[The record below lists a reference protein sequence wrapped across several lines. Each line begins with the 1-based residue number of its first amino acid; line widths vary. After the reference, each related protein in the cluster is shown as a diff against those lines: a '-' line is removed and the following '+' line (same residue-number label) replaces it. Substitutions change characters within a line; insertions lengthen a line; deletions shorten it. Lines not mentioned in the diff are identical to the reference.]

1 MEMNRE
7 LISKTENFLK
17 ETFDNS
23 EFLNAHPSD
32 KEYRLQHSY
41 RVANI
46 GKKIAQAE
54 GFDVTETVIACL
66 LHDISYCETF
76 QDFEKD
82 WKNHGRSAARIAR
95 PFLEGLGLESDCI
108 NDICY
113 GIAIHV
119 DDEADFEWE
128 RTPFA
133 ETVGDADNI
142 DRFDVYRIYESLQ
155 YCKFSE
161 MSFAE
166 KQEKVDSM
174 LKRLHELKEMKL
186 GTKTAEMIWKER
198 IAYYISFYEKLK
210 EQLANS
216 TEIRGFGDNI

>member
-1 MEMNRE
+1 MNKE
-7 LISKTENFLK
+7 LINKTEFFLK
-17 ETFDNS
+17 EIFENS

-46 GKKIAQAE
+46 GKQIAEAE

-76 QDFEKD
+76 SDFEKD

-95 PFLEGLGLESDCI
+95 PFLEGLGLETERI

-142 DRFDVYRIYESLQ
+142 DRFDVYRIYETLQ
-155 YCKFSE
+155 HCKFSE

-166 KQEKVDSM
+166 KQDKVDSM
-174 LKRLHELKEMKL
+174 LQRLRELMDMKL
-186 GTKTAEMIWKER
+186 ATKTAEAIWKER
-198 IAYYISFYEKLK
+198 LIFYISFYEKLK

-216 TEIRGFGDNI
+216 TEVRA

>member
-1 MEMNRE
+1 MMEVSGE
-7 LISKTENFLK
+7 LIYKTESFLK
-17 ETFDNS
+17 ETFNSS

-46 GKKIAQAE
+46 GKRIAEEE

-76 QDFEKD
+76 SDFEKD

-95 PFLEGLGLESDCI
+95 PFLESLGLETERI

-142 DRFDVYRIYESLQ
+142 DRFDVYRIYETLQ

-161 MSFAE
+161 MSFVE
-166 KQEKVDSM
+166 KQDKVDSM
-174 LKRLHELKEMKL
+174 LQRLRELMDMRL
-186 GTKTAEMIWKER
+186 GTKTAEIIWKER
-198 IAYYISFYEKLK
+198 IDFYVRFYEKLK

-216 TEIRGFGDNI
+216 TEIR